1 MSEKMKCARCGKRF
15 KQTNK
20 KQVFCAD
27 CLTKERVAK
36 KSGTQLVSSQA
47 GFASGAPNRTNQ
59 GMPSPSVTI
68 VATTPPPE
76 HGAYGSHART
86 VERHATPPP
95 EHAPHPEAAAPA
107 PRPSGIVSPSVR
119 SVPAQQAPA
128 KPAPAVEKRPKQP
141 RPPAPAFQLTGEL
154 RARIEER
161 YLELA
166 QPVEFDGIRSQIANE
181 LQAPKPVVKQVI
193 RELRVSR
200 QLPSWW
206 ELQAYKGTDQTL
218 ERIRERYLPLLP
230 VPPIGVHKQIA
241 SDLQLD
247 APQVYQA
254 IRRLRAEMKLPQY
267 NPPETHTDESQ
278 QPTHGGEKAEA
289 PPVPARPE

>member
-27 CLTKERVAK
+27 CLAKERVAK
-36 KSGTQLVSSQA
+36 KSGAQLVSSPT
-47 GFASGAPNRTNQ
+47 GFARGAPNRPNHD
-59 GMPSPSVTI
+59 MPSPSVTI

-76 HGAYGSHART
+76 LGAYGSRARAA
-86 VERHATPPP
+86 ERHAAPPP
-95 EHAPHPEAAAPA
+95 EHAPHPGVAAPA
-107 PRPSGIVSPSVR
+107 PGPFGPVSPPVR
-119 SVPAQQAPA
+119 SVPAQQAPT
-128 KPAPAVEKRPKQP
+128 KPAPAVEKRPKQS
-141 RPPAPAFQLTGEL
+141 RPQAPAFQLTDEL
-154 RARIEER
+154 RASIEQR
-161 YLELA
+161 YLELS

-247 APQVYQA
+247 PPQVYQA

-267 NPPETHTDESQ
+267 NAPEMHTDESP
-278 QPTHGGEKAEA
+278 QPMHGGEMIEE
-289 PPVPARPE
+289 PPVPAHPE

>member
-1 MSEKMKCARCGKRF
+1 MSEKMKCARCSKRF
-15 KQTNK
+15 KQANK

-27 CLTKERVAK
+27 CLAKERVAK
-36 KSGTQLVSSQA
+36 KSGAQLISSPT
-47 GFASGAPNRTNQ
+47 GFASGSPNRPNQ
-59 GMPSPSVTI
+59 GMPSSSVTI

-76 HGAYGSHART
+76 LGAYGSRARIA
-86 VERHATPPP
+86 ERQATPLP
-95 EHAPHPEAAAPA
+95 EHAPHPGAAAPA
-107 PRPSGIVSPSVR
+107 PGSTGPVSPPVR
-119 SVPAQQAPA
+119 SVPAQQAPT

-141 RPPAPAFQLTGEL
+141 RPQAPSFQLTDEL
-154 RARIEER
+154 RASIEQR
-161 YLELA
+161 YLELS

-206 ELQAYKGTDQTL
+206 ELQAYKGTDQML

-247 APQVYQA
+247 PPQVYQA

-267 NPPETHTDESQ
+267 NSPETHTDESQ
-278 QPTHGGEKAEA
+278 QPTHGGEMIEE